1 MPPGRWT
8 FEGLTYYARVMAS
21 VISWPT
27 LVLAV
32 IYCAAL
38 PFVPRLRLP
47 KVDAAFLLTWV
58 ILGYIF
64 YTMIAHKDPRYILH
78 ITYPFALASVLVLD
92 RTLGRPSWRMVAPLA
107 LACSVFALTV
117 ATRPAPYVTGMRQAA
132 QDVARLAPP
141 ETNVAVWGR
150 FDGTFIYAMRAYTGR
165 NDLGVIRLDKLL
177 LSDVAVSFKW
187 GFTQRNLSAEQIVE
201 KLQALHVQYV
211 VTQPQYLDDI
221 DVIRRLNDALLS
233 NKFREVERIPMTA
246 NYPFSYINELIIY
259 RAVADVP
266 KGRVA
271 PPIEVKLIH
280 KSF

>member
-1 MPPGRWT
+1 
-8 FEGLTYYARVMAS
+8 
-21 VISWPT
+21 
-27 LVLAV
+27 
-32 IYCAAL
+32 
-38 PFVPRLRLP
+38 
-47 KVDAAFLLTWV
+47 
-58 ILGYIF
+58 
-64 YTMIAHKDPRYILH
+64 
-78 ITYPFALASVLVLD
+78 
-92 RTLGRPSWRMVAPLA
+92 
-107 LACSVFALTV
+107 
-117 ATRPAPYVTGMRQAA
+117 
-132 QDVARLAPP
+132 
-141 ETNVAVWGR
+141 
-150 FDGTFIYAMRAYTGR
+150 MRAYTGR

-177 LSDVAVSFKW
+177 LSDVAVSFNW